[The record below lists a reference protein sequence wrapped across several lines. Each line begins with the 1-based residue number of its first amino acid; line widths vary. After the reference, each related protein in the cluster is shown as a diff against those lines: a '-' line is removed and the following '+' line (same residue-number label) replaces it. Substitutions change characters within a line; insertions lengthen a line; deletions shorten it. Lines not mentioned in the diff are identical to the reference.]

1 MTTEQINRVV
11 FFDRFG
17 FALSQVPLSDDVQIG
32 PFEVPHLVERVE
44 IRTAKGW
51 AIEFHHPMLP
61 VNLLAGE
68 TVSIDGL
75 IRAMPPKL
83 MAYL

>member
-1 MTTEQINRVV
+1 MVV
-11 FFDRFG
+11 FFDQFG
-17 FALSQVPLSDDVQIG
+17 MAVGQEPLSDDVQIG
-32 PFEVPHLVERVE
+32 PFEVPHLVESVE

-75 IRAMPPKL
+75 IRAMPPKVR
-83 MAYL
+83 AYL